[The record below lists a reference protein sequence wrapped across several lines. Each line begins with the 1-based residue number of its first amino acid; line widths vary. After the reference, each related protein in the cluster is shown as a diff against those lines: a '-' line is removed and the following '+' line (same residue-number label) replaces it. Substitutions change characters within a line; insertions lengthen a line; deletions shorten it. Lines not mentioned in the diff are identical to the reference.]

1 MKVSFT
7 IPDTIVDIAAAMIRA
22 EVEDAGPQEK
32 QTVERAIEAA
42 KGVDCV
48 QLDSAEVFDD
58 QQTVVLVGLAVAA
71 ITACLNT
78 K

>member
-1 MKVSFT
+1 
-7 IPDTIVDIAAAMIRA
+7 MIRA
-22 EVEDAGPQEK
+22 QVEDANPQEK
-32 QTVERAIEAA
+32 QAVEAAIEAAIEAA

-58 QQTVVLVGLAVAA
+58 QQTVVLISLALAA
-71 ITACLNT
+71 VSNYL

>member
-7 IPDTIVDIAAAMIRA
+7 IPDATVDIAVAMIRA
-22 EVEDAGPQEK
+22 KAENQRDAE
-32 QTVERAIEAA
+32 TLELAIQAA
-42 KGVDCV
+42 QQADCV

-58 QQTVVLVGLAVAA
+58 QKTVVLIGLAVAA
-71 ITACLNT
+71 VSNYL